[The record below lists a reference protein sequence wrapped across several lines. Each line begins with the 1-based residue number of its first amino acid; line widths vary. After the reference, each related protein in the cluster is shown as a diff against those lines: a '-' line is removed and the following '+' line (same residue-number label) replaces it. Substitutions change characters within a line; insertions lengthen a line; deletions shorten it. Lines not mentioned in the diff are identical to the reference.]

1 MSRSRGTLDL
11 YLEPFEDP
19 VSSPPLRSARPA
31 ELEHVGGRQGP

>member
-1 MSRSRGTLDL
+1 MSRSQATLDL

-19 VSSPPLRSARPA
+19 VSSPLCSARPA